1 MKISEMIQKLN
12 AINEEHGDL
21 DIYEHNDWATI
32 SPYEF
37 SPKVNKIYSQKW
49 EDAPHM
55 RDELSNGNL
64 NEQDN
69 ELHDVDL
76 TKPIV
81 IGVII

>member
-1 MKISEMIQKLN
+1 MKISKMIQKLN
-12 AINEEHGDL
+12 VIYEEHGDL

-32 SPYEF
+32 SPYDF
-37 SPKVNKIYSQKW
+37 SPKVNKIYSQRW

-64 NEQDN
+64 NELDN

-76 TKPIV
+76 SKPIV

>member
-1 MKISEMIQKLN
+1 MKISEMIQKLK
-12 AINEEHGDL
+12 AINEDYGDL
-21 DIYEHNDWATI
+21 DIYEYNDRATI

-49 EDAPHM
+49 EDVPHM

-76 TKPIV
+76 LKPIV